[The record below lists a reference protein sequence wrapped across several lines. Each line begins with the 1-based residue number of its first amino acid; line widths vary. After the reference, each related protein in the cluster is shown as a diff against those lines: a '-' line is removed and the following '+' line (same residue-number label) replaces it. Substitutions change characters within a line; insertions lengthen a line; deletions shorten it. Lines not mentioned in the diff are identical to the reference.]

1 MNLNHREAFIK
12 TRKYFGIKGNKLH
25 EITGVSANHISEYT
39 RGKRDVST
47 KILDQLIE
55 GMEQLAPGAKRY
67 YCNYLFGQKLVLP
80 EDIVAD
86 MNADELSLLMLA
98 IASRIGSGNV
108 KISNSPL
115 LVS

>member
-1 MNLNHREAFIK
+1 
-12 TRKYFGIKGNKLH
+12 
-25 EITGVSANHISEYT
+25 
-39 RGKRDVST
+39 
-47 KILDQLIE
+47 
-55 GMEQLAPGAKRY
+55 MEQLAPGAKRY

-86 MNADELSLLMLA
+86 MNADELSQLMLA
-98 IASRIGSGNV
+98 IAARIGSGNV